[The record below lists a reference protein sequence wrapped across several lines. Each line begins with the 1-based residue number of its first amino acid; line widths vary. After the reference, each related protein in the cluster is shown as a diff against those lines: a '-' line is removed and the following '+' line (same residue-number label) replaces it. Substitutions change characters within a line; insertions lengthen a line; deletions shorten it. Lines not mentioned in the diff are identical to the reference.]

1 MSRKINRMKQIHQTI
16 LFIFCISKEPK
27 DQLNEANTSNN
38 IFVSR
43 KEPKDQSNEANTSN
57 DICSQRNDLSGEAMC
72 DRLVPAAK
80 KNAEAKRRPNRS
92 VLMMMMLSANCP
104 LQQPNSSVV
113 EDGYSRDKLTTGT
126 DKDTRDAIRRKQAMK
141 TLAWRVSYLKS
152 PPKGQP

>member
-16 LFIFCISKEPK
+16 LFIFCVSKEPK
-27 DQLNEANTSNN
+27 DQINEANTSNN

-92 VLMMMMLSANCP
+92 VLMMMMCQPTAPCNSQTVLSW
-104 LQQPNSSVV
+104 
-113 EDGYSRDKLTTGT
+113 
-126 DKDTRDAIRRKQAMK
+126 K
-141 TLAWRVSYLKS
+141 TVAAEINS
-152 PPKGQP
+152 PPGQTRTRGIRLEESRP